1 MESTT
6 MESITMEGAAVCMQ
20 DNLQAQ
26 AMEKLHRAY
35 RDECQRQMRRSINTR
50 WMRKHMGG
58 AERYRLGVRMA
69 ECAELE
75 GALYERD
82 AITLFANVKL
92 VGEPETASVDI
103 RVDGPLSN
111 RRHFHCRCSA
121 CGEELS
127 LEPLPAEQ
135 FCLHGAAALEA
146 YFEHP
151 DTGEQVVLL
160 W

>member
-1 MESTT
+1 MESTL
-6 MESITMEGAAVCMQ
+6 VYQQ
-20 DNLQAQ
+20 DHLQAQ

-58 AERYRLGVRMA
+58 AERYRLGVRIA
-69 ECAELE
+69 ERAELE
-75 GALYERD
+75 GALYEHD
-82 AITLFANVKL
+82 AITLFANIKL
-92 VGEPETASVDI
+92 KNEMETASVDI
-103 RVDGPLSN
+103 RVDGRLSS

-127 LEPLPAEQ
+127 LEPLSGEQ

-151 DTGEQVVLL
+151 DAGEQVVLL